1 MERGDHVMVAVPD
14 QGRENLSVA
23 GKVSKMADRF
33 S

>member
-1 MERGDHVMVAVPD
+1 MVAVPD

-23 GKVSKMADRF
+23 GKVSKMANRF